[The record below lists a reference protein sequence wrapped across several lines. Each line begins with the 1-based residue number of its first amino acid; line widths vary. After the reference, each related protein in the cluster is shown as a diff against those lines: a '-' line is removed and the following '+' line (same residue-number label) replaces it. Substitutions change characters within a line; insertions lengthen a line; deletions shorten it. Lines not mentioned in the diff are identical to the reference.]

1 LLPCGLAL
9 VRAKIHLPLLVVRLQ
24 EDAPAI
30 LRHLYVI
37 ELRPAVRLD
46 TDRRTQVN
54 IIVAALGW
62 PHVVPPAQ
70 KRRLPMLQGTL
81 QDAVAPQVH
90 IIWNFFRVI
99 DHDCSFSPSEIS
111 RLDLFPVELHW
122 CARALTLQ
130 SAVGT

>member
-1 LLPCGLAL
+1 MAAFFDVHLKNVSQVIQGRAGKSQHLLLFHGSRLGVALRHDDSPQRRAVFSRDLLPCGLAL
-9 VRAKIHLPLLVVRLQ
+9 VRAKIHLPLLVVWLQ
-24 EDAPAI
+24 KDAPAI

-37 ELRPAVRLD
+37 ELRPAIRLD

-81 QDAVAPQVH
+81 
-90 IIWNFFRVI
+90 
-99 DHDCSFSPSEIS
+99 
-111 RLDLFPVELHW
+111 
-122 CARALTLQ
+122 
-130 SAVGT
+130 